1 MSEGV
6 PPPATEDGRLMP
18 PSPAATSRSGT
29 EGQGALLA
37 QLQQSIDRCNKR
49 YLFVNQK
56 FNADLQ
62 CLQAHIDA
70 LLQRDWRKLY
80 TQNRAEGVR

>member
-62 CLQAHIDA
+62 CL
-70 LLQRDWRKLY
+70 LY